1 METYSYV
8 LKGEIRMTLIDTEI
22 LTREEVLDLYKASL
36 QAYAIAKTR
45 PATSMYD
52 PSIEFE
58 KAMTYY
64 ASALEKG
71 IYR

>member
-8 LKGEIRMTLIDTEI
+8 LKGEIRMDLIEAKM

-36 QAYAIAKTR
+36 QAYAIVKTR
-45 PATSMYD
+45 PATSTYD
-52 PSIEFE
+52 PSTEFE